1 MEQEKNSCEIPEVN
15 SKTKLGLTFKEFI
28 WIISLVIGSGYL
40 YADIKNEMA
49 NIQIKIQ
56 TIEQRQEGFDA
67 ELEKR
72 REIDSENYKNI
83 LLELKDIKG
92 DMKLKQDRF

>member
-1 MEQEKNSCEIPEVN
+1 MEQEKNNCEIPEVN